1 LDGKS
6 SPATAATGSRPDAL
20 AVVAALGF
28 DAAIDPAPGVGWL
41 SVDGLAAGGS
51 RTDEAM
57 AAAGARLGLAE
68 VSARTAGWWVA
79 DVAAA
84 LAWPAAAV
92 LLVEGRVLVGSGAD
106 VVLATPAVG
115 RRLAARFRHTG
126 RPVTD
131 ADAVPA
137 FVAGLT
143 SAMTPVV
150 MAAHARTRRG
160 RHALWGTVTDMLVS
174 ALDQV
179 GAAVD
184 KQPRA
189 RLLAD
194 QAVRVPSP
202 LVGATNW
209 ATRVTA
215 DGPRQLRVRNICC
228 LWYRAPEGG
237 VCVTCPR
244 VAS

>member
-1 LDGKS
+1 MDGKS
-6 SPATAATGSRPDAL
+6 SPATATVAFRRDPL
-20 AVVAALGF
+20 AVVAGLGF
-28 DAAIDPAPGVGWL
+28 DAGIDPAPGDGWL
-41 SVDGLAAGGS
+41 SVDQLGRGRQ
-51 RTDEAM
+51 RTDDAI

-68 VSARTAGWWVA
+68 VSALTAGWWVA
-79 DVAAA
+79 DIAAS

-92 LLVEGRVLVGSGAD
+92 LLLDGRLLIREGAD
-106 VVLATPAVG
+106 VAVARPTGG
-115 RRLAARFRHTG
+115 RRLAARFRHAG
-126 RPVTD
+126 HPV

-143 SAMTPVV
+143 SAMAPVV
-150 MAAHARTRRG
+150 SAAHARTRRG

-179 GAAVD
+179 GAAVG
-184 KQPRA
+184 QRPRA

-194 QAVRVPSP
+194 QAVLVPSP
-202 LVGATNW
+202 LAGGTNW
-209 ATRVTA
+209 ATRSTT